1 MTTDAAAKRWI
12 ETALAGLTV
21 REKLGQV
28 MIPRLSPHALRAFG
42 GSARRFI
49 EEQAP
54 GGVHLFGGNPEETRR
69 MLAEAQS
76 ASRIP
81 LLVTGDLERGAGQR
95 VEGGTEFSGQLAL
108 GACGDERLAYRFGE
122 AIAVEGRAAGFNWVF
137 GPVLDL
143 SVNPDNLEHI
153 RCLGADPGTVARLGV
168 RIIRG
173 IQDHGMAATG
183 KHLPGG
189 GLEDL
194 DSHLTTPVNR
204 SSRAAWLRGSG
215 VPFKAAI
222 DAGVWTL
229 MTSPIACPAMD
240 PESGD
245 PLFPRPVMTSRAF
258 CTGLLREKWGF
269 DGLLVT
275 DALTMGGLTMHFR
288 RLEMH
293 LACLNAGNDMLLFVH
308 RLDSVYAYLEE
319 CLKDGRLKM
328 QRLDDAVRRVLALKA
343 RLRLHERPGLMPDD
357 ERRRIMAGAAYG
369 ADAERLAAKSL
380 TLIRDR
386 QKNLP
391 LADRP
396 GLRIASV
403 LITNRPEFNLDV
415 FEQTLREA
423 GCRVDSVRNPPAESL
438 YDRIERGEWDAL
450 VVSLYYPPQWGWST
464 GRCHGP
470 ESRCLMDGFPF
481 ANPAAPPIF
490 ISWANPYHLH
500 EFAFMDP
507 YINAY
512 GGCAGTQKAAAL
524 AVLGRAGFSGRSP
537 VALPPFF
544 GMGDG
549 LRRRPRRG
557 SGAGAGS

>member
-1 MTTDAAAKRWI
+1 MNDEAKRWV
-12 ETALAGLTV
+12 ETTLAGLSI

-28 MIPRLSPHALRAFG
+28 MIPRLTPNALRAFG
-42 GSARRFI
+42 GSVRRYI
-49 EEQAP
+49 EEQMP

-69 MLAEAQS
+69 MLAEAQEAS
-76 ASRIP
+76 AIP

-143 SVNPDNLEHI
+143 SANPSNLSHI
-153 RCLGADPGTVARLGV
+153 RCLGADPKTVARLGAQ
-168 RIIRG
+168 IIRG

-204 SSRAAWLRGSG
+204 ASRAAWLRGSG

-229 MTSPIACPAMD
+229 MASPIACPAMD
-240 PESGD
+240 PECGD
-245 PLFPRPVMTSRAF
+245 PRFPRPVMTSRAF
-258 CTGLLREKWGF
+258 CTDWIRKRWGF
-269 DGLLVT
+269 EGVLVT

-308 RLDSVYAYLEE
+308 RLDSVYAYLEQ
-319 CLKDGRLKM
+319 CLADGRLAL
-328 QRLDDAVRRVLALKA
+328 QRLDEAVRRVLTLKT
-343 RLRLHERPGLMPDD
+343 RIGLHRQPGLMSDA
-357 ERRRIMAGAAYG
+357 ERKRIMSGSTYA
-369 ADAERLAAKSL
+369 ADAERLAARSL
-380 TLIRDR
+380 TLVRDR
-386 QKNLP
+386 RRVVPLP
-391 LADRP
+391 DRP
-396 GLRIASV
+396 GLRVCSV

-415 FEQTLREA
+415 FEGALRDA
-423 GCRVDSVRNPPAESL
+423 GCRVDAVRNPPAESL

-481 ANPAAPPIF
+481 ANPATPPVF
-490 ISWANPYHLH
+490 ISWANPYHLY

-507 YINAY
+507 YINTY
-512 GGCAGTQKAAAL
+512 GGCPGTQRAAAL
-524 AVLGRAGFSGRSP
+524 ALLGRAGFAGRSP

-544 GMGDG
+544 KIGDG
-549 LRRRPRRG
+549 ISRRSRRAPR
-557 SGAGAGS
+557 SGAVS